1 MNHGGF
7 KMPDLEHNLL
17 CMQIKRL
24 KRYLGEE
31 EITREEFLINGLNE
45 ILGTAEEERIDSVAF
60 NSKDM
65 VYNQISEYIQDSNF
79 NIRPYEELYEKIMK
93 FYEREL
99 KKRAEEEKVKSL
111 EEEAKKTKYKKPLSK
126 ILENAIFLF

>member
-1 MNHGGF
+1 
-7 KMPDLEHNLL
+7 MPDLEHNLL